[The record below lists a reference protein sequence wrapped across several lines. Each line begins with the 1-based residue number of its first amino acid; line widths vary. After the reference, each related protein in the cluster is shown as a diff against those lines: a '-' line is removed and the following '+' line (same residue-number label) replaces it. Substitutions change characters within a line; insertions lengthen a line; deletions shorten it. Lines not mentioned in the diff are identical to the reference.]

1 MLGKELIK
9 ANEDIITISTIAKSM
24 GWGGDI
30 RAIFSTDIVFSTSP
44 LFI

>member
-24 GWGGDI
+24 GWGGYQ
-30 RAIFSTDIVFSTSP
+30 SN
-44 LFI
+44 LFNGYCI